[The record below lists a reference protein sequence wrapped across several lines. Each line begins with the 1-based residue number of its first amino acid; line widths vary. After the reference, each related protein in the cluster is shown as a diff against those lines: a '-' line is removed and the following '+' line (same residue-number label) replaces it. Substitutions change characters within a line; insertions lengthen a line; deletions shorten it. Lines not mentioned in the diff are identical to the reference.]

1 MPEFCTC
8 GVELVPDAR
17 FCHKCGRPVREE
29 DRAYE
34 QQVAA
39 EIAPPPPIPTDA
51 AVDAPPPPPAAQPEI
66 GFQNKVAVRIAAI
79 LAGPMYVL
87 INLLAILPGG
97 VLLAFA
103 GLFGTGVIS
112 VAMYRQRT
120 GTGVSV
126 ISGARMGWICG
137 VFVFVIA
144 LVILTL
150 VSALSPTGDL
160 SEPMKEQLKR
170 QGQNAAEVQ
179 RITEFLQ
186 NPMAIVMLLATFFV
200 MLTTIP
206 SLGGAAGAAMFN
218 SNRS

>member
-1 MPEFCTC
+1 M
-8 GVELVPDAR
+8 PDAR

-39 EIAPPPPIPTDA
+39 EIAPPPLPASNTDDTA
-51 AVDAPPPPPAAQPEI
+51 TVPPPAQPEI
-66 GFQNKVAVRIAAI
+66 GFQNKVAVRIAAL

-150 VSALSPTGDL
+150 VSALSPSGDL
-160 SEPMKEQLKR
+160 SDTMKEQLKR

-179 RITEFLQ
+179 RVTEFLQ
-186 NPMAIVMLLATFFV
+186 NPLAMVMLLATFFV

-206 SLGGAAGAAMFN
+206 SLGGAAGAALFQN
-218 SNRS
+218 NRN